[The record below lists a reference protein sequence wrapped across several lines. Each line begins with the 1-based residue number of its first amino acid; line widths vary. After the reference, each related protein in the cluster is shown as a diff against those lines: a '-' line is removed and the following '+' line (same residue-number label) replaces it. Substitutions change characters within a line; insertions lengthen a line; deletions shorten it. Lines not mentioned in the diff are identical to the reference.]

1 MRLSLQKDE
10 VIWNEAPTARGE
22 RRGPRMV
29 HGPAQRSLSEKR
41 VSKGGNEQGSRV

>member
-29 HGPAQRSLSEKR
+29 HGPAQRSLSER
-41 VSKGGNEQGSRV
+41 VSKGGNEQGSCV